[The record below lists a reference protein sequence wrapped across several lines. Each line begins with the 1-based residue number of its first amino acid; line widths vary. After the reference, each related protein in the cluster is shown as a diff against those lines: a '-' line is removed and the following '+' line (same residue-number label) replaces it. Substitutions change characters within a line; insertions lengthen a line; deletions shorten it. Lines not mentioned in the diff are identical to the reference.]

1 MANFT
6 YKAQKEDGS
15 KITGSIVANSS
26 NAAALQLEEL
36 GYIPISINE
45 KKERSL
51 PDLNLLLTPVKAE
64 DIIFFTRQLR
74 TVVKSGIPLLAG
86 LEAISEQ
93 TENRRLKK
101 IISEVCCEVDQ
112 GKSFSEALSKFP
124 QVFSEVYR
132 NMVYTG
138 EMSGNLQNILER
150 LILVLEFNRKT
161 KDNLK
166 AAMRYPLIVV
176 IALCIAFSFLVTLVV
191 PKFAKIF
198 AGSQM
203 DLPFPTRVLIGIN
216 YMVQNYWYYI
226 IGGIVFGTIF
236 LILFIRTKSGRVAF
250 DRTILN
256 IPILG
261 PVFLKIYMSRFSYML
276 EALSRSGV
284 PIVNALEIV
293 SVTIGNEYVAGKV
306 RVMAEKVNTGRR
318 ISDTIRES
326 GVFPPLVYRMISTGE
341 DAGSL
346 DEMLHEVADYYA
358 GETDYTVSRLS
369 SYIEPVLTIA
379 LGLMVLFM
387 ALAIFLP
394 WWDMIKVFKGGG

>member
-26 NAAALQLEEL
+26 NAAAVQLEEL
-36 GYIPISINE
+36 GYIPIAINE
-45 KKERSL
+45 KKDRAL
-51 PDLNLLLTPVKAE
+51 PDLNLLLTSVKAE
-64 DIIFFTRQLR
+64 DLIFFTRQLR
-74 TVVKSGIPLLAG
+74 TVIKSGIPLLAG

-93 TENRRLKK
+93 TENRSLKK

-112 GKSFSEALSKFP
+112 GKSFSEALSKYP

-138 EMSGNLQNILER
+138 EMSGSLQHILER

-176 IALCIAFSFLVTLVV
+176 IALCTAFSFLVTLVI
-191 PKFAKIF
+191 PKFASIF

-203 DLPFPTRVLIGIN
+203 HLPFPTRVMLGIN
-216 YMVQNYWYYI
+216 YMVQNYWYYL
-226 IGGIVFGTIF
+226 IGGIVFGAIF
-236 LILFIRTKSGRVAF
+236 LIIFIRTKSGRVAF

-256 IPILG
+256 IPIIG
-261 PVFLKIYMSRFSYML
+261 PVLLKIYMSRFSYML

-293 SVTIGNEYVAGKV
+293 SNTVGNEYIAGKV
-306 RVMAEKVNTGRR
+306 KGMAEKVNTGRR

>member
-1 MANFT
+1 MMANFT

-15 KITGSIVANSS
+15 KITGSIVASSS
-26 NAAALQLEEL
+26 NAAAVQLEEL
-36 GYIPISINE
+36 GYIPIAINE

-51 PDLNLLLTPVKAE
+51 PDLNLFLTPVNAE
-64 DIIFFTRQLR
+64 DLIFFTRQLR

-93 TENRRLKK
+93 TENSRLKK
-101 IISEVCCEVDQ
+101 IISEICCEVDQ

-236 LILFIRTKSGRVAF
+236 LLLFIRNKSGRVAF
-250 DRTILN
+250 DRTLLN

-293 SVTIGNEYVAGKV
+293 SDTVGNEYIAGKV
-306 RVMAEKVNTGRR
+306 RGMAEKVNTGRR

-379 LGLMVLFM
+379 LGLMVLFL

-394 WWDMIKVFKGGG
+394 WWDMIKVFKGG